1 MSFWNLG
8 DDTDVSKE
16 STKEFDG
23 GGGNM
28 EPIPEGSSVLAMP
41 DDAKWAEDRDGNEY
55 LSIRW
60 TVLKPEVFLNR
71 KVFQKLWVTDDDPR
85 AKDPDKKRDKAKR
98 MLAAI
103 DANAGGKLGKKASK
117 PTDDD
122 LAIALVSK
130 QMVLRLGLWE
140 MQGDNGAM
148 SGNWVQAISG
158 KDKPVAAAETKRTAP
173 AKPAQTRFADV
184 EDDDVPF

>member
-8 DDTDVSKE
+8 NDTDVSKE
-16 STKEFDG
+16 GTKEFDG

-28 EPIPEGSSVLAMP
+28 EPIPECSSVLAMP

-60 TVLKPEVFLNR
+60 TVLKPEVFLHR
-71 KVFQKLWVTDDDPR
+71 KIFSKIWATDDDPR
-85 AKDPDKKRDKAKR
+85 AKDPVKKRDKAKR

-103 DANAGGKLGKKASK
+103 DANAGGKLARKSSK

-130 QMVLRLGLWE
+130 QMVVRVGIWE
-140 MQGDNGAM
+140 IDGDNGKM
-148 SGNWVQAISG
+148 SGNYIQAVSD
-158 KDKPVAAAETKRTAP
+158 KDKPVSIGQSAIAP
-173 AKPAQTRFADV
+173 KPKLAPIF
-184 EDDDVPF
+184 DDD